1 LKISFKDYL
10 LERDYNSVSTRLEY
24 HDTLN
29 PALWRGTKLNE
40 KVAEAL
46 KRIAREFISTLEIPV
61 SSVIDIVI
69 TGSNCSFNYS
79 SLSDLD
85 VHLIIDEKLACPNCR
100 GSFIE
105 DCFRAKKTV
114 WNSTHNI
121 KVKGYP
127 VELYAQ
133 PKDDKLVAAGI
144 YSLQQNAWLKKPK
157 HRTDI
162 NVNDST
168 VKAKA
173 DEFMAL
179 IDDAID
185 ANSTDRDFFNDIK
198 AKIKRLRQTG
208 LEKKSEFSTENLA
221 FKAIRNNGYLDKL
234 DNYMKDL
241 TDKSLS
247 LK

>member
-1 LKISFKDYL
+1 MQ
-10 LERDYNSVSTRLEY
+10 ERDYKSIGTRLEY

-29 PALWRGTKLNE
+29 PVLWRGMELNE
-40 KVAEAL
+40 KVADAL
-46 KRIAREFISTLEIPV
+46 KRIAREFISTLEIPL

-79 SLSDLD
+79 NLSDLD
-85 VHLIIDEKLACPNCR
+85 LHLIIDEKLACPNCK
-100 GSFIE
+100 GSFVE

-121 KVKGYP
+121 KVKSYP

-133 PKDDKLVAAGI
+133 PKGDKLIAAGI
-144 YSLQQNAWLKKPK
+144 YSLQQSAWLKKPK
-157 HRTDI
+157 HRADI
-162 NVNDST
+162 DVNDST

-173 DEFMAL
+173 EEFMAL
-179 IDDAID
+179 IDDAIEN
-185 ANSTDRDFFNDIK
+185 NSTDRDFFADLK
-198 AKIKRLRQTG
+198 SKIKRLRQAG

-221 FKAIRNNGYLDKL
+221 FKALRNNGYLEKL
-234 DNYMKDL
+234 ENYVKDL